1 MPKLLERTEMPRPD
15 DPELLDTLATCARDG
30 LSRRATAAFL
40 RMAEGTL
47 DKWIELGRRELRE
60 FDAAQLSELGSHGL
74 FVGVWESNYALFE
87 AEQIHY
93 LNLGKRGEGK
103 AHGWQPAMAH
113 LRSRNHQWIETVI
126 VESHTQLDV
135 THRLELGSAEAAIL
149 ARIVELES
157 IDHPHVPNNLLSE
170 STSST

>member
-60 FDAAQLSELGSHGL
+60 FDAEQLSELGSHGL

-87 AEQIHY
+87 SEQVHY

-103 AHGWQPAMAH
+103 ANGWQPAMAH
-113 LRSRNHQWIETVI
+113 LRSRNHEWIETVI
-126 VESHTQLDV
+126 VESHAQLDI
-135 THRLELGSAEAAIL
+135 THRLELGTALTAVL
-149 ARIVELES
+149 DMIVELES
-157 IDHPHVPNNLLSE
+157 VDPPQQQNLLPE
-170 STSST
+170 STKST